1 MNRKSWRS
9 AQVVAAA
16 AVALWA
22 GAAFASPQSQQSAEA
37 TLTQA
42 ADRITNWGI
51 LEGYKGMWIEAGNQ
65 SYYGEFLSPCFG
77 AVPDHIIFKFN
88 PDGSLNR
95 FSKVIV
101 PRDRQVCAFK
111 SFVASSAPDV
121 AAPSE
126 EAR

>member
-1 MNRKSWRS
+1 MKGKTSLT
-9 AQVVAAA
+9 VAATA

-22 GAAFASPQSQQSAEA
+22 GAGLASPQTEQSAEA
-37 TLTQA
+37 TLPQA
-42 ADRITNWGI
+42 AFRITNWGI

-65 SYYGEFLSPCFG
+65 SYYGEFLSPCIG

-101 PRDRQVCAFK
+101 PHARQVCAFK
-111 SFVASSAPDV
+111 SFVASAGLE
-121 AAPSE
+121 AASPSE
-126 EAR
+126 EVR